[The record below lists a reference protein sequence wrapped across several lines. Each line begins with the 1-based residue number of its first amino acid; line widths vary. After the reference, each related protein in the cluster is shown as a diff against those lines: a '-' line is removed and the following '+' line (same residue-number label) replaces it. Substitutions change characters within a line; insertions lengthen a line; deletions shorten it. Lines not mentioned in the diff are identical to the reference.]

1 MTPAGIPPPDADT
14 AAAIR
19 DDVRAGRRS
28 AVEVCRDFLDRIAA
42 GNGRWNALTAV
53 FEDEALAQ
61 AAEIDRRRDD
71 WRDRPLLGVPITVK
85 DVICTRGQPTT
96 AASRILAGF
105 RPPYDA
111 TVAVRLRDAGAVVV
125 GKTNCDEFA
134 MGSSTEHSAYGPSRN
149 PWDPDRTPG
158 GSSGG
163 AAAAVAAG
171 LAPVSIGSDTG
182 GSIRQPAAFCGIVG
196 LKPTYGRVSRYGL
209 LAFASSLDQIGPLTR
224 TVGDAALVLEV
235 LAGRDPRDATSVDM
249 PVDDYAAALG
259 AGVAGLRVGVP
270 RALLERGDAGI
281 DGEVA
286 AAFRQALD
294 ALQAAGVV
302 LVDVDLPHAEYAV
315 PVYYL
320 IAPAEA
326 SSNLARYDGVRY
338 GLRAG
343 GGDGGEASLAAMYDR
358 TRDAGFG
365 AEVKR
370 RIMLG
375 TYALSA
381 GYYDAYYRRAQRVRS
396 LIRRD
401 YDAAFDTAGAAR
413 VDAVAMP
420 TTPSP
425 AFRLGAHLQDPL
437 AMYLGDVFTVSANL
451 TGLPALSVPAG
462 CTSGG
467 LPTGLQL
474 TGRAFDERTL
484 LRLGYACERAS
495 GGSGSERPPARRRYD
510 AGAASAGGEPASAD
524 SPACSSSSGVRN

>member
-1 MTPAGIPPPDADT
+1 MAGTSRPAEMET
-14 AAAIR
+14 ATSIR
-19 DDVRAGRRS
+19 DDIRTGRRS
-28 AVEVCRDFLDRIAA
+28 AVDVCRSYLDRIADED
-42 GNGRWNALTAV
+42 GCWHALTAV
-53 FEDEALAQ
+53 FRDEALAH
-61 AAEIDRRRDD
+61 AADIDRRRDE

-85 DVICTRGQPTT
+85 DVICTRGQLTT

-111 TVAVRLRDAGAVVV
+111 TVAVRLREAGAVVV

-149 PWDPDRTPG
+149 PWNPDHTPG

-171 LAPVSIGSDTG
+171 LAPVAIGSDTG

-224 TVGDAALVLEV
+224 TVDDAALVLNV
-235 LAGRDPRDATSVDM
+235 LAGHDPRDATSADA
-249 PVDDYAAALG
+249 PVADYTAALTG
-259 AGVAGLRVGVP
+259 EAAGLRVGMP
-270 RALLERGDAGI
+270 RALLELADAGI
-281 DGEVA
+281 DGEILSA
-286 AAFRQALD
+286 YRRSMEALRD
-294 ALQAAGVV
+294 AGVA
-302 LVDVDLPHAEYAV
+302 LIDIELPHAEYAV

-320 IAPAEA
+320 VAPAEA

-338 GLRAG
+338 GSRAAAG
-343 GGDGGEASLAAMYDR
+343 GAEDNDRGSPLAKMYDR

-401 YDAAFDTAGAAR
+401 YSNAFDGNAGPG
-413 VDAVAMP
+413 VDVVALP
-420 TTPSP
+420 TTPTP
-425 AFRLGAHLQDPL
+425 AFRLGEHLQDPL
-437 AMYLGDVFTVSANL
+437 AMYLGDIFTVSANL
-451 TGLPALSVPAG
+451 TGLPAISVPAG
-462 CTSGG
+462 FTATG
-467 LPTGLQL
+467 LPIGLQL
-474 TGRAFDERTL
+474 VGRAFDEATL
-484 LRLGYACERAS
+484 LRLSHAYERAA
-495 GGSGSERPPARRRYD
+495 GGSRRPARAPD
-510 AGAASAGGEPASAD
+510 
-524 SPACSSSSGVRN
+524 